1 MLYIEC
7 IYNCELTRCVIT
19 YMLHIVHILCLIKLT
34 MIATQELVVPKSIPI
49 TSPASLELIHLLFV
63 CCNWEERPKPIVDCI
78 DDLVVALVANDIEDR
93 RPNWSAMIALFVLL
107 ACLISIPRKMMLL
120 LLHYSEPNGV
130 DYFMREH
137 GAVIVEDLFTVLRFA
152 ALFSLWDFVVDN

>member
-1 MLYIEC
+1 M
-7 IYNCELTRCVIT
+7 
-19 YMLHIVHILCLIKLT
+19 
-34 MIATQELVVPKSIPI
+34 
-49 TSPASLELIHLLFV
+49 
-63 CCNWEERPKPIVDCI
+63 
-78 DDLVVALVANDIEDR
+78 ANDIEDR

-130 DYFMREH
+130 DYFTMREH